1 MKRIKRRSVRNGS
14 KRSKKRRSNKSKK
27 RSSRGRSKCIKKRGS
42 KSLSST
48 SRRRLLRTRLSPRQS
63 AENKRDLRFY
73 VLGLCSCDT
82 RQQRDAIE
90 FVIKNLQEKALLPM
104 DPYEIH
110 MVNDNSKFQTQSCV
124 PSESTNVFNKRFLF
138 EFGKD
143 PLPFGLEKHKYTVIF
158 NHFCPYFVLTQ
169 NIPLLKE
176 MMRTDYP
183 AGPYLIQ
190 PVSNIAAVKIAADKR
205 YEQLTGSFDQ
215 TVPNLGGGLG
225 ATGLKKNHWS
235 VYKLKLT

>member
-27 RSSRGRSKCIKKRGS
+27 RSSNRIKKRSS
-42 KSLSST
+42 KRIKKRYRT
-48 SRRRLLRTRLSPRQS
+48 RLLRTRLSPRQS
-63 AENKRDLRFY
+63 AENKRDNQFY

-90 FVIKNLQEKALLPM
+90 IVIKNLQEKALLPM

-110 MVNDNSKFQTQSCV
+110 MVNENSKLQTQSCV

-183 AGPYLIQ
+183 AGPYLVQ
-190 PVSNIAAVKIAADKR
+190 PVSNIAAVKIASDKR
-205 YEQLTGSFDQ
+205 YEQLTGSFEL
-215 TVPNLGGGLG
+215 TVPNLEGGLG
-225 ATGLKKNHWS
+225 AAGLKKNHWS

>member
-27 RSSRGRSKCIKKRGS
+27 RSSKRRSKRSKKRSSKRRS
-42 KSLSST
+42 KSLSLK
-48 SRRRLLRTRLSPRQS
+48 SRTRLLRTRLSPRQS
-63 AENKRDLRFY
+63 VENKEDSIDPFPHSQSAERDNRFY

-90 FVIKNLQEKALLPM
+90 IVIKNLQEKELLPM

-110 MVNDNSKFQTQSCV
+110 MVNHKSKDQTQSCV

-143 PLPFGLEKHKYTVIF
+143 PLPFGIRKTEIYRDL
-158 NHFCPYFVLTQ
+158 
-169 NIPLLKE
+169 
-176 MMRTDYP
+176 
-183 AGPYLIQ
+183 
-190 PVSNIAAVKIAADKR
+190 
-205 YEQLTGSFDQ
+205 
-215 TVPNLGGGLG
+215 
-225 ATGLKKNHWS
+225 
-235 VYKLKLT
+235 

>member
-1 MKRIKRRSVRNGS
+1 MKSRS
-14 KRSKKRRSNKSKK
+14 KRSTKRLVRSLKRIKK
-27 RSSRGRSKCIKKRGS
+27 RSSNRINKRSSKRIKKR
-42 KSLSST
+42 
-48 SRRRLLRTRLSPRQS
+48 SRTRLLRTRLSPRQS
-63 AENKRDLRFY
+63 AENKRDHRFY

-82 RQQRDAIE
+82 RQQRDEIE

-110 MVNDNSKFQTQSCV
+110 MINHKSKDQTQSCV
-124 PSESTNVFNKRFLF
+124 PSESTNVFDKRFLF
-138 EFGKD
+138 EFGND
-143 PLPFGLEKHKYTVIF
+143 PLPFGLEKQKYTVIF

-183 AGPYLIQ
+183 AGPYLVQ

-205 YEQLTGSFDQ
+205 YEQLTGSFEL
-215 TVPNLGGGLG
+215 TVPNLEGGLG
-225 ATGLKKNHWS
+225 ATGMKKNHWS